1 MFADH
6 GRADWLGYWDEFVQI
21 ARFKNW
27 FVIKQND
34 LIYLE
39 RVFDERSEMRNI
51 LLKILQHVN
60 VSNID
65 FGFSI

>member
-1 MFADH
+1 LFADH

-39 RVFDERSEMRNI
+39 RVFDERSEMRNGQGKAT
-51 LLKILQHVN
+51 LVHV
-60 VSNID
+60 SASSFI
-65 FGFSI
+65 S